1 MMAASQIVLRNCSKE
16 EKEEPGYIG
25 VCWKK
30 KTKTKKQQA
39 FQVKQVS
46 TVKSSFSLIQSIF
59 AMRGFCS
66 TQDEGR

>member
-30 KTKTKKQQA
+30 KTKTKKPVVEYQKVTA
-39 FQVKQVS
+39 NHTHTKTPDFKN
-46 TVKSSFSLIQSIF
+46 
-59 AMRGFCS
+59 
-66 TQDEGR
+66 